1 MMAQLL
7 VRNLD
12 DDVKDKLKAKAARSK
27 MSLEA
32 LVREILLAAALKEED
47 EVGFGTAAAALFKGI
62 GLKKH
67 ELLPELR
74 DQTMRNPFDD
84 MDFGDDDEDAKD
96 P

>member
-12 DDVKDKLKAKAARSK
+12 DDVKDKLKAR
-27 MSLEA
+27 
-32 LVREILLAAALKEED
+32 VREILLAAALKEED

-62 GLKKH
+62 GLKEH
-67 ELLPELR
+67 EWLPELR
-74 DQTMRNPFDD
+74 DQTMRNPFEG
-84 MDFGDDDEDAKD
+84 MDFGDDDEDAED